1 MNKKYENFINSQNA
15 FNELWDKAKPSNGAM
30 IAHIDA
36 VVSYDTEIVSLNKTV
51 ITSGITLDNS
61 NNFLGGIIDLPTE
74 DFNENTYHGRFP
86 AKFQNFLYNGNTFVI
101 RGKSNEEKNYGNY
114 KVTLS
119 DIRFYK

>member
-1 MNKKYENFINSQNA
+1 MNKEDAKFINSQNA

-36 VVSYDTEIVSLNKTV
+36 VVSYDTEIESLNKTV
-51 ITSGITLDNS
+51 FTSEITLDNS

-74 DFNENTYHGRFP
+74 EFNENVYHGRFP
-86 AKFQNFLYNGNTFVI
+86 AKFQDFSYNGNTFVI
-101 RGKSNEEKNYGNY
+101 QGASNQEKNYGNY

-119 DIRFYK
+119 YIRFQ